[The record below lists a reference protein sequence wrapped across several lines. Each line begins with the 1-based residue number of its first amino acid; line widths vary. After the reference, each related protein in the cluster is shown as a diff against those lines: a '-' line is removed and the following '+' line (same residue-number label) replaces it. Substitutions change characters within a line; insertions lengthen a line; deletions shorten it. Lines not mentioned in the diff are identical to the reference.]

1 MLTLARRLVVTALA
15 LTGALT
21 CVAGASAA
29 QATQYGGTTS
39 QKVGGSP
46 IRLTL
51 TVSHGAVSNVQV
63 AALVT
68 KGATI
73 CAVNVGSSSF
83 VFSKG
88 KAKINR
94 SHKFNGKLTDG
105 HGDSMTITGLEKPA
119 RVTGSF
125 VIKSTGGASG
135 ATTCNSGNVRFS
147 AQASGGQA
155 DHTKYSGTIGAG
167 SPISF
172 RVSANGK
179 AVDNLVVQFEVTTC
193 GGAPGNSP
201 PTYRFNTLAIKSGSF
216 SGSLTSRS
224 GSTESVSLRITGT
237 FFGRVATGTVTATQ
251 RITSLPTCTES
262 ANFTAKAK

>member
-1 MLTLARRLVVTALA
+1 MLTIARRLAVAALA

-21 CVAGASAA
+21 FVAVASAA
-29 QATQYGGTTS
+29 QATPYGGTTS

-46 IRLTL
+46 VRLTL

-94 SHKFNGKLTDG
+94 SHKFSGKLTDG
-105 HGDSMTITGLEKPA
+105 HGDSMTITGLAKPA

-135 ATTCNSGNVRFS
+135 ATTCNSGKVRFS
-147 AQASGGQA
+147 AQASGGAGGPHQVLGL
-155 DHTKYSGTIGAG
+155 DRSRIPDQLPRVRERESGRQPRRALRSHHLRRLSRQLAAG
-167 SPISF
+167 VPLQ
-172 RVSANGK
+172 RPRDQVRQ
-179 AVDNLVVQFEVTTC
+179 L
-193 GGAPGNSP
+193 
-201 PTYRFNTLAIKSGSF
+201 
-216 SGSLTSRS
+216 
-224 GSTESVSLRITGT
+224 
-237 FFGRVATGTVTATQ
+237 Q
-251 RITSLPTCTES
+251 RILDESLQ
-262 ANFTAKAK
+262 